1 MKKTIVYLS
10 LLVTG
15 IAGCK
20 QELDA
25 WKIEYPAELE
35 YQISLFKEHAPS
47 GLRAR
52 EVTIVLTGPGIRTKD
67 GVLCAGLSSPR
78 KKRIYLDTTSMHWIN
93 TKTALVL
100 HELGHYV
107 LNRKHNQTLFYHPSN
122 SALKIPETVM
132 ISQPY
137 PYLKEEDIRENQV
150 LQDYYL
156 NELFNGE

>member
-1 MKKTIVYLS
+1 MGKTIVLLS
-10 LLVTG
+10 LLVIG

-20 QELDA
+20 QKLDA

-52 EVTIVLTGPGIRTKD
+52 EVTIVLTGPGVRSKD

-78 KKRIYLDTTSMHWIN
+78 NKRIYLDTTSMHWIK
-93 TKTALVL
+93 TRTALVL

-107 LNRKHNQTLFYHPSN
+107 LDRKHNQTFFYHPSN
-122 SALKIPETVM
+122 SVLEIPESVM
-132 ISQPY
+132 IPQ
-137 PYLKEEDIRENQV
+137 PYLKEEYIRENQV